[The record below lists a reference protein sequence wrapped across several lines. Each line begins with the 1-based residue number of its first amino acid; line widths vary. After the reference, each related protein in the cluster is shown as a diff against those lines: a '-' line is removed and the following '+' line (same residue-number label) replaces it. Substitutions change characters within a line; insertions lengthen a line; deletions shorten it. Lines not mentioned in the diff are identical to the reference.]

1 MLLRSPGGPRDQELI
16 ETPSTVP
23 GNGTNSRKARL
34 ETQSSRRRAGAAA
47 TAAGLTVA
55 VALVAMAGRAPL
67 ARSTPVNASSAS
79 APTTALLTLL
89 AGAGIVMLGALA
101 VLLWQNRRRRGD
113 DDDELETQPLQVH
126 WIWQLLS
133 ILFALA
139 VGGALVAAAVI
150 GTRSHNAVPTFAPGG
165 GRPPTALT
173 TANGS
178 GAGFVLPDWLPW
190 TVLGIVVVAL
200 AVGVVALVRWLN
212 PPVDASSERTAASAA
227 VEAAIG
233 ALEDS
238 SDPRDAVIRAYAA
251 MQGTLAAHGVVRSP
265 SEAPREYLR
274 RVLVANAGSE
284 REART
289 LTGLFEEAR
298 FSTHPISERVRQ
310 IALAALGSLRARLG
324 ADGTAG

>member
-1 MLLRSPGGPRDQELI
+1 M
-16 ETPSTVP
+16 
-23 GNGTNSRKARL
+23 

-47 TAAGLTVA
+47 AAAGLTVA

-150 GTRSHNAVPTFAPGG
+150 GTRSHNAVPTFVPGG
-165 GRPPTALT
+165 AAGPALTAPT

-178 GAGFVLPDWLPW
+178 GAGFVLPGWLPW